1 MDTSEAHAGHKAT
14 AAARHETRGPGRTP
28 EPGSAGSAGNAGRAR
43 RFPGAG
49 PAGLGG
55 PPSPGVRAWRRLRH
69 PVVTDCWVTALVLF
83 LSVMNSFQNPML
95 GPASEPWLNHCLAA
109 LVSLPLLLR
118 RRLPEAAAAVAL
130 VAAATQMSAF
140 VCPFAFYALGAYR
153 GTGRRTVVW
162 GSAVVGFLALAPWTE
177 PGFDLR
183 HLVTWVLFR
192 YVLQV
197 LLPLVIGLYAGAR
210 RDVLAALV
218 ERAERAEREQ
228 SLIAEAARVEERTRI
243 AGEMHDVVS
252 HQVSLMVVHANALE
266 VVAHDP
272 EVTKEAA
279 VTIRTA
285 GRQALDEL
293 REMIGV
299 LRRGPDEDA
308 RPADGAGRTG
318 EGTPDGGDGTDSGA
332 SPENGGDGGQRTV
345 RRRPGLEQI
354 PALVDASRAAGLNA
368 VLRVEGEPR
377 ALPDAAERAAY
388 RVVQE
393 ALTNV
398 HKHAAGADTEV
409 RLAHGAE
416 ALHVSVTNA
425 RPGRSAPRPGSSPG
439 AEEEPLLPSGGHGL
453 IGLGERVRLV
463 GGTIETGPRP
473 DGGFRVAIALP
484 APAAAQDPAGSAEAP
499 RAEDGPPLDGPR
511 HDPDGGSD
519 SGPRDG

>member
-1 MDTSEAHAGHKAT
+1 
-14 AAARHETRGPGRTP
+14 
-28 EPGSAGSAGNAGRAR
+28 
-43 RFPGAG
+43 
-49 PAGLGG
+49 
-55 PPSPGVRAWRRLRH
+55 
-69 PVVTDCWVTALVLF
+69 
-83 LSVMNSFQNPML
+83 ML
-95 GPASEPWLNHCLAA
+95 GPANEPWLNHCLAA

-118 RRLPEAAAAVAL
+118 RRFPEAVAGVAL
-130 VAAATQMSAF
+130 VAAVTQMSSF
-140 VCPFAFYALGAYR
+140 VCPFAFYAVGAYR
-153 GTGRRTVVW
+153 GTRHRAVVW
-162 GSAVVGFLALAPWTE
+162 GSAVVGFLALAPWTQ
-177 PGFDLR
+177 PGFGLR
-183 HLVTWVLFR
+183 DLVTWVLLR

-197 LLPLVIGLYAGAR
+197 LLPLVIGLYADAR
-210 RDVLAALV
+210 RAMLAALV

-272 EVTKEAA
+272 EVTREAA

-308 RPADGAGRTG
+308 RPADGDGRTG
-318 EGTPDGGDGTDSGA
+318 EGTPDGKDGTGDGDS
-332 SPENGGDGGQRTV
+332 GDGGQRTA
-345 RRRPGLEQI
+345 RRPRPGLEQI
-354 PALVDASRAAGLNA
+354 PALVDASRAAGLKA

-416 ALHVSVTNA
+416 ALHVSVVNA

-473 DGGFRVAIALP
+473 DGGFRVAITLP
-484 APAAAQDPAGSAEAP
+484 APAAAQDPAASAEAP
-499 RAEDGPPLDGPR
+499 RAEDGPPPDGPR
-511 HDPDGGSD
+511 HDPDSGSD
-519 SGPRDG
+519 GGPRDG